1 MKPVFSIITVT
12 YNAAQWIEKTI
23 QNVLGQ
29 TYDNIEFIVIDGKS
43 TDGTVDII
51 RKYVSHI
58 AYWIS
63 EPDKGLYDAMNKGLE
78 RASGDYVWFIN
89 AGDKIYD
96 EHTIQTIVD
105 SLEQKDILPDI
116 IYGETAIYDKNDQFI
131 GMRRLRSPKRLT
143 WKSFK
148 KGMLVSHQSFI
159 AKRAIAPLYDVQ
171 YRFSSDFDWCVKCM
185 KKARLIYNS
194 GSILSRYLDG
204 GISTANRGPSLKERY
219 RIMCI
224 HYGVFQTIIWHIWFA
239 IRFYTAKITRRK
251 VI

>member
-43 TDGTVDII
+43 TDGTIDII
-51 RKYVSHI
+51 KRYASKISF
-58 AYWIS
+58 WIS
-63 EPDKGLYDAMNKGLE
+63 DPDRGLYDAMNKGLKK
-78 RASGDYVWFIN
+78 ATGDYVWFIN

-96 EHTIQTIVD
+96 KDTIRTIVET
-105 SLEQKDILPDI
+105 LEQKNISPDI
-116 IYGETAIYDKNDQFI
+116 IYGETAIYNKNDQFI
-131 GMRRLRSPKRLT
+131 GMRRLRAPEKLT

-159 AKRAIAPLYDVQ
+159 ARRAIAPLYNPE

-185 KKARLIYNS
+185 KEARVIYNS
-194 GSILSRYLDG
+194 HSILSQYLDG

-224 HYGVFQTIIWHIWFA
+224 HYGMPQTLAWHIWFA
-239 IRFYTAKITRRK
+239 IRFYTAKLTRKK